1 VYECILI
8 LYLNF
13 LKRYLSTN
21 NSYSNIVILKMYYCG
36 SHSVD
41 ASQKSLTKMF
51 GLPQYLSIGLK
62 KPPETLSIF
71 LAVFLAE

>member
-1 VYECILI
+1 
-8 LYLNF
+8 
-13 LKRYLSTN
+13 
-21 NSYSNIVILKMYYCG
+21 MYYCG